1 MGFSRKRIGRD
12 GKPRYTA
19 YYRDIRDEERSAGTF
34 GRKKEADDAGR
45 RLRLASVLVNGVTRA
60 EAVSSSRRTFLT
72 SGCRTTSLSPAYEAS
87 T

>member
-34 GRKKEADDAGR
+34 GRKKAMPGR
-45 RLRLASVLVNGVTRA
+45 RLRLASVLVDGGTRA
-60 EAVSSSRRTFLT
+60 EDDSSSRRTFLT
-72 SGCRTTSLSPAYEAS
+72 SGCRTTSLNPACEAS